1 MRISKTIAITTAAA
15 LVSVATFFPK
25 SVMAEK
31 AMLTLKAIPDSAA
44 IANFE
49 KECPNLAKW
58 LKGPARERAIEIAAN
73 TAGIKYA
80 PEARKPPEAERND
93 AEAASALSD
102 LNGQINRYSD
112 LTASERAG
120 LEKKVNENGDAG
132 LISRLNSAKEASGEP
147 APSKQSASPVAGA
160 GTGETEVAE
169 VHAVVQPTVAG
180 IPAKA
185 AGADIGALYGQVN
198 LYSELSAPERAEL
211 EKKVMESDNSG
222 LINYFN
228 QAKENAAPAAKEA
241 EPAKADSAPAQ
252 AVEPEQLPAKKVEIA
267 RAPHVKAKAAPVPKP
282 AVTEP
287 KVAAVGKATE
297 TMAKDATALKD
308 SLQSAI
314 TACYGR
320 INMMGNET
328 FAADSAEIAGAIGKM
343 EAVVGKA
350 FPSGN
355 EWAEYKMRHLK
366 EYFAG
371 ACSAISGRN
380 E

>member
-15 LVSVATFFPK
+15 LVTVAAFFPK

-31 AMLTLKAIPDSAA
+31 TMPSLKAATDSAA
-44 IANFE
+44 IAAFE
-49 KECPNLAKW
+49 KKCPNLAKW
-58 LKGPARERAIEIAAN
+58 LTGAARERAIGMAAN

-80 PEARKPPEAERND
+80 PDARKPPEAEKNGT
-93 AEAASALSD
+93 EAASALSD
-102 LNGQINRYSD
+102 LNSQINRYSD
-112 LTASERAG
+112 LTASERAE

-132 LISRLNSAKEASGEP
+132 LISRFNSAKEASGEP
-147 APSKQSASPVAGA
+147 APGNQSASPAADAQPLVP
-160 GTGETEVAE
+160 AE
-169 VHAVVQPTVAG
+169 QPTVETP
-180 IPAKA
+180 PAKS

-198 LYSELSAPERAEL
+198 LYSDLSAPERAEL
-211 EKKVMESDNSG
+211 EKKVMESNNSG

-252 AVEPEQLPAKKVEIA
+252 VVELEPIVIEKRDGGHVPPVKAEETRVRVEATPAAVEPEAE
-267 RAPHVKAKAAPVPKP
+267 
-282 AVTEP
+282 
-287 KVAAVGKATE
+287 VANLQAGKDVA
-297 TMAKDATALKD
+297 ALKD
-308 SLQSAI
+308 SLQAAI
-314 TACYGR
+314 TECYAR
-320 INMMGNET
+320 INMMEG
-328 FAADSAEIAGAIGKM
+328 AADSAEIAGAIGQI

-355 EWAEYKMRHLK
+355 AWAEYKMRHLK

-371 ACSAISGRN
+371 ACNAISGKN